1 MKRADL
7 IFTSILVP
15 VDFVMLMLA
24 GAVSYFLRFQAFSDV
39 RPVLYEIDF
48 TQFLY
53 YTFLAALGYIIVFA
67 VSGLYEIGF
76 YRIKNEIPKIIT
88 ACSSAILMV
97 ILFIFFLPDLFSSR
111 FIVLSFWVLS
121 IVFIITAR
129 LILRATRYFLL
140 KNEIGVHKVALIG
153 NDANSKKLFDG
164 LREQVG
170 AGYKVVARISVLDEK
185 AKNQLSALAKKNNL
199 EELFVVDTDLSHAD
213 FQRILD
219 FADVAHLNVRYSAD
233 VIGGRNFEITTIA
246 GVPMIELKR
255 TKLDG
260 WGRIIKRL
268 FDIVVAGCLIILTA
282 PIMIVVAIA
291 VRLESRG
298 PAIYKNERV
307 GPKGNFLVYKF
318 RSMYL
323 QYCVGPSNNPKQ
335 YDSSGKA
342 GDYELKLAQEKSERK
357 GPVFKVLNDPR
368 RTVVGRFIERTSL
381 DEFPQ
386 LFNVLLGNMSLVG
399 PRPHLPVQVAAYQ
412 QHHHKVFAI
421 KPGVTGL
428 AQISGRS
435 DLDFEDEV
443 RLDTYY
449 IENWSLLL
457 DLSILIKT
465 PWAVI
470 SRRSAV

>member
-15 VDFVMLMLA
+15 VDFVMLILA
-24 GAVSYFLRFQAFSDV
+24 GVVSYFLRFQALSDV
-39 RPVLYEIDF
+39 RPVLYTIALP
-48 TQFLY
+48 QFLH
-53 YTFLAALGYIIVFA
+53 YTILAALGYLLVFA
-67 VSGLYEIGF
+67 ISGLYEIGF

-97 ILFIFFLPDLFSSR
+97 ILFIFFIPDLFSSR
-111 FIVLSFWVLS
+111 LIVLAFWALS
-121 IVFIITAR
+121 ITFIILAR
-129 LILRATRYFLL
+129 LTLRATRYFLL
-140 KNEIGVHKVALIG
+140 KKDIGVHKVALIG
-153 NDANSKKLFDG
+153 RDSKSKKLYDG
-164 LREQVG
+164 LKENVG
-170 AGYKVVARISVLDEK
+170 AGYKVVARVSTLDVK
-185 AKNQLSALAKKNNL
+185 ARTQLSSLASSNNL
-199 EELFVVDTDLSHAD
+199 EELFVVDTDLSHD
-213 FQRILD
+213 EFQEILD
-219 FADVAHLNVRYSAD
+219 FADVSHLNVRYSAD
-233 VIGGRNFEITTIA
+233 LLGGRNFEITTIA
-246 GVPMIELKR
+246 GLPMIELKR

-268 FDIVVAGCLIILTA
+268 FDIIVSLLLIVITS

-291 VRLESRG
+291 VRLESKG
-298 PAIYKNERV
+298 PAVYKNERV

-318 RSMYL
+318 RSMYI
-323 QYCVGPSNNPKQ
+323 QYCTGPSNNPTQ
-335 YDSSGKA
+335 YDATGKA
-342 GDYELKLAQEKSERK
+342 GEYELKLAKEKSERK

-368 RTVVGRFIERTSL
+368 RTKVGRYIERMSF
-381 DEFPQ
+381 DELPQ
-386 LFNVLLGNMSLVG
+386 LFNVFFGNMSLVG
-399 PRPHLPVQVAAYQ
+399 PRPHMPVQVAGYQ
-412 QHHHKVFAI
+412 KHHHKVFAI
-421 KPGVTGL
+421 KPGITGL

-470 SRRSAV
+470 SRRSDV